1 LVGPVHDR
9 SLPPN
14 GRKWTEN
21 ELRNNQR
28 WRGNESLPIHE
39 IDDISTDTLRDV
51 ATKFANTAERQE
63 WLRLLAC
70 ADSAVLAE
78 IVDPV
83 DSAHRDQLIE
93 LRQPEVG
100 LALITGRVG
109 ATGDPFGLG
118 EMTLTRCVVQ
128 LGEYLGVGYVRGR
141 APRNARQIAV
151 IDALLQ
157 SEHHDEV
164 HRAVVVPLMEQE
176 TKRRREASARTEAT
190 RVQFLT
196 MVRGN

>member
-1 LVGPVHDR
+1 V
-9 SLPPN
+9 
-14 GRKWTEN
+14 N

-28 WRGNESLPIHE
+28 RRGNESLLIPE
-39 IDDISTDTLRDV
+39 IDDISADTLRDV

-78 IVDPV
+78 LVDPV
-83 DSAHRDQLIE
+83 DSAQ

-100 LALITGRVG
+100 LALVTGRVG

-118 EMTLTRCVVQ
+118 EVTLTRCVVQ
-128 LGEYLGVGYVRGR
+128 LGEYVGVGYVRGR

-157 SEHHDEV
+157 SKHHDEV
-164 HRAVVVPLMEQE
+164 HRAVVVPLVEQE